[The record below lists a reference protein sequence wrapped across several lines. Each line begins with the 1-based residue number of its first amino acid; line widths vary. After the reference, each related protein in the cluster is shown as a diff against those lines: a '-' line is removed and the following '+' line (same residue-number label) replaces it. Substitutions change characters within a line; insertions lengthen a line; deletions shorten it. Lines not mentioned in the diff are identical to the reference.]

1 MVGGSQIME
10 NGDQLYY
17 YPLLF
22 GFKPLVQIKE
32 FLPILASTLEEI
44 SSEKPLTLV
53 ILNQLLS
60 YNKQEQVSPGFFKYY
75 FLEKPSSH
83 PYSYRKLVE
92 TEPELQGLSDIVS
105 IQQLE
110 FGARRFI
117 ADALLYFPSIKYA
130 FNILRVKN
138 YEEIISFFKQK
149 RVDSAWM
156 QARKKSLPLNEIEP
170 KDRYL
175 ISEAACKAYRTDL
188 TPDPLILTELIRAYR
203 KAHPK
208 GPIPIKTLVDIALS
222 KSEEDDNWNVQL
234 TLSVGTEEIMEK
246 EVSSEE
252 DIQILVNEILGRFQ
266 KARKLALDNTTLY
279 CSDRK
284 ELDVYVA
291 TSMRVQNDFIN
302 MARECNKIF
311 GDSRLKSFY
320 VRYFDPTL
328 SAANNHLEKGVL
340 ECIMV
345 DNAKVV
351 LYLAEE
357 KDTWGKMVEAS
368 RALHQGKPLI
378 IYAPPTVKNR
388 SRAEFFRDIHP
399 LTRLIDMRTG
409 VIVGAIVA
417 KDINHV
423 VELLMRIFSN
433 KMEYTI
439 HNIEDGGICLKES
452 LTSSIVR
459 IETGNEYINYILGEY
474 YNK

>member
-1 MVGGSQIME
+1 MD
-10 NGDQLYY
+10 NDDQLYY

-22 GFKPLVQIKE
+22 GFKPLTQIKD
-32 FLPILASTLEEI
+32 FPPILSSTLAGI
-44 SSEKPLTLV
+44 PEKPLTLV

-60 YNKQEQVSPGFFKYY
+60 YNKQEQLSSGFFKYY
-75 FLEKPSSH
+75 FLKISGDH

-92 TEPELQGLSDIVS
+92 AEPELQGLSDIVS
-105 IQQLE
+105 LSQLE

-117 ADALLYFPSIKYA
+117 ADSLLYFPSIKYA
-130 FNILRVKN
+130 FNILRVKS
-138 YEEIISFFKQK
+138 YEEIINFFIQK

-156 QARKKSLPLNEIEP
+156 QARKKSLPLNEIES
-170 KDRYL
+170 KNRYL
-175 ISEAACKAYRTDL
+175 ISETACKAYRVDTNL
-188 TPDPLILTELIRAYR
+188 DPLVLAELIRAYR
-203 KAHPK
+203 EANPK
-208 GPIPIKTLVDIALS
+208 GKIPIKALVDIALS
-222 KSEEDDNWNVQL
+222 KSESEDNWNVQL
-234 TLSVGTEEIMEK
+234 ALPVGTEEIMEI

-252 DIQILVNEILGRFQ
+252 DIRNLVSEIVERFQ
-266 KARKLALDNTTLY
+266 GARKLALENTALY

-291 TSMRVQNDFIN
+291 TSMRTQNDFIS

-311 GDSRLKSFY
+311 GDSRLKSFD

-328 SAANNHLEKGVL
+328 SAANNHLEKGVI

-357 KDTWGKMVEAS
+357 RDTWGKIIEAS
-368 RALHQGKPLI
+368 RALHQGNPLI
-378 IYAPPTVKNR
+378 IYAPPIGKNQR
-388 SRAEFFRDIHP
+388 RAEFFRDIHP

-409 VIVGAIVA
+409 VIVGAIVT
-417 KDINHV
+417 KDVNHV

-433 KMEYTI
+433 KMEYTL
-439 HNIEDGGICLKES
+439 HNIEDGGICLKEI

-459 IETGNEYINYILGEY
+459 METGNEDINYILGEY